1 MDNINR
7 IIGSNLNRYRRSM
20 GLSLDKVA
28 EMTGVSKSMI
38 GQIER
43 GETNPSVS
51 TLWKIAN
58 GLHISSTS
66 LFEEK
71 SEELVIIK
79 KEDLQHIADP
89 NEGYTI
95 YPTFKYDSRKNFE
108 VLIVDLEPGCIHR
121 SEAHGT
127 GVEEYIYVCCGELNL
142 DIEGQLYHLSA
153 GDSIKFSADR
163 DHAYLN
169 PFSSLCSIHSVI
181 YYSR

>member
-1 MDNINR
+1 M
-7 IIGSNLNRYRRSM
+7 
-20 GLSLDKVA
+20 
-28 EMTGVSKSMI
+28 
-38 GQIER
+38 
-43 GETNPSVS
+43 
-51 TLWKIAN
+51 
-58 GLHISSTS
+58 
-66 LFEEK
+66 
-71 SEELVIIK
+71 IIK

-95 YPTFKYDSRKNFE
+95 YPTFKYDPRKNFE

-121 SEAHGT
+121 SEAHGS

>member
-7 IIGSNLNRYRRSM
+7 IIGRNLNRYRRSM

-28 EMTGVSKSMI
+28 EMTGVSKGMI

-79 KEDLQHIADP
+79 KTERPL
-89 NEGYTI
+89 
-95 YPTFKYDSRKNFE
+95 
-108 VLIVDLEPGCIHR
+108 V
-121 SEAHGT
+121 
-127 GVEEYIYVCCGELNL
+127 
-142 DIEGQLYHLSA
+142 
-153 GDSIKFSADR
+153 
-163 DHAYLN
+163 
-169 PFSSLCSIHSVI
+169 SS
-181 YYSR
+181 

>member
-28 EMTGVSKSMI
+28 EMTGVSKGMI
-38 GQIER
+38 GQI
-43 GETNPSVS
+43 
-51 TLWKIAN
+51 
-58 GLHISSTS
+58 
-66 LFEEK
+66 
-71 SEELVIIK
+71 ELVIIK